1 MTESEQ
7 AKKYADGK
15 VYEALTAVVEK
26 AFADG
31 YDAGYKEALTKMKTE
46 VVEEDGIT
54 YVDLGLPS
62 GTLWASDYLRDADGN
77 LLLLSY
83 DEAAPLNIPTKEMY
97 EELNN
102 HCNVSINV
110 TAKRDLKYE
119 KIYDFVSDKKKISL
133 SDEPFWIRKASNST
147 SNHRGVVSTLKVME
161 RLKTVKCRVI
171 LVKEKS
177 K

>member
-1 MTESEQ
+1 MTSSEQ
-7 AKKYADGK
+7 AKKYAEGK
-15 VYEALTAVVEK
+15 INEALTAVEEK

-31 YDAGYKEALTKMKTE
+31 YNAGYKDALSKMKTE

-77 LLLLSY
+77 LLLLSFV
-83 DEAAPLNIPTKEMY
+83 EAAPLNIPTKEMFD
-97 EELNN
+97 ELKN

-110 TAKRDLKYE
+110 TAKKDLEYE
-119 KIYDFVSDKKKISL
+119 KIYDFVLNNKKISL
-133 SDEPFWIRKASNST
+133 SNEPFWIRNCYYPNKEIEGTVSN
-147 SNHRGVVSTLKVME
+147 LE
-161 RLKTVKCRVI
+161 TVGNPKSKGYRVI
-171 LVKEKS
+171 LVKKKS